1 VVRAAIALVL
11 LAAVAGASTVRSQ
24 SAFFHAPS
32 FIRVGEGSG
41 TLALVD
47 VNGDGHLDLLT
58 VHLLTRRIGVHPG
71 DGRGG
76 FTTAAS
82 SMTLDFAPGAM
93 AYGDVTGDGR
103 TDLVVA
109 SRDERHEYVHVLAG
123 DGRGG
128 FRVTEAARYVAAD
141 SFRFYKPKV
150 VLADVTG
157 DGAVDIVTGNG
168 RRNSIEI
175 LRGDGRGAFSGA
187 AVVMMDEGGD
197 YYSWTV
203 GDVDGDG
210 HADLVTTRDE
220 GPRTAGRLTL
230 RRGNGQ
236 GGFGTAIDRGSLAAG
251 PRIAALADVD
261 GDRRPDLVM
270 THADAA
276 RLSILSNDGGGVFVP
291 AANSPLDLVN
301 EAFAVVVS
309 DADRDGQPDIVAATV
324 NSRQRPYDS
333 SVTVLL
339 GRHHASPAGS
349 PFRVGPGAYQLT
361 AGDVDGDGKLDVLA
375 SSFEGD
381 SVTLLRGR

>member
-1 VVRAAIALVL
+1 VARAAISLAL
-11 LAAVAGASTVRSQ
+11 LAALAGASTVRSQ
-24 SAFFHAPS
+24 SALFHAPS

-58 VHLLTRRIGVHPG
+58 VHLLTRRIGVHAG

-93 AYGDVTGDGR
+93 AHGDVTGDGS

-128 FRVTEAARYVAAD
+128 FRATAASRYVAAD

-150 VLADVTG
+150 VIADVTG
-157 DGAVDIVTGNG
+157 DGAGDIITGNG
-168 RRNSIEI
+168 RRNSIEV

-210 HADLVTTRDE
+210 HPDLVTTRDE

-236 GGFGTAIDRGSLAAG
+236 GGFGPAIDRGSLAAG

-276 RLSILSNDGGGVFVP
+276 RLSILSNEGGGVFVR

-309 DADRDGQPDIVAATV
+309 DVDRDGQPDIVAATV

-339 GRHHASPAGS
+339 GRHQASPAGA

-361 AGDVDGDGKLDVLA
+361 AGDVDGDGTLDVLA